1 MNPNSSFD
9 QRKLTRLVIEIALSL
24 GLLMLLLYWCYG
36 IIKPFMDFILWSV
49 IFAVAL
55 QPGYKWLK
63 TRLGGRKILAS
74 VLLVTAMLLILLL
87 PVVLFA
93 NSLYEGI
100 SFMKAQFEANGKL
113 LPDASEKIASLP
125 VVGPFIYEKWNAIS
139 ANTEDALQKHA
150 PQLKD
155 ISVMIISSIASAG
168 VAFIKLFISIILAG
182 VVLIYS
188 EEAGKLAVGF
198 FKRIL
203 GESGEEYS
211 NLADK
216 TIRTVVK
223 GVLGVAFIQSLLLG
237 IGLAVVGVPAA
248 GLLFMISL
256 ILGIIQIGI
265 FLVVIP
271 AVVYVFATYSTTTA
285 VIFLVWCIIISPLDN
300 VLKPILLGKGALVPM
315 PIIFIGAIGG
325 FIFSGFVGLFT
336 GAIVFSV
343 GYKLFILWMD
353 LNKNE
358 IKTT

>member
-24 GLLMLLLYWCYG
+24 GLLLLVLYWCYG
-36 IIKPFMDFILWSV
+36 IVKPFIDFILWAV

-55 QPGYKWLK
+55 YPGYKWLRAK
-63 TRLGGRKILAS
+63 LGGRKIVAS
-74 VLLVTAMLLILLL
+74 VLLVSALIIILLV
-87 PVVLFA
+87 PVILFA

-100 SFMKAQFEANGKL
+100 TFMKSQYESNGNL
-113 LPDASEKIASLP
+113 LPSASEKIAELP
-125 VVGPFIYEKWNAIS
+125 VIGPIIYEKWNS
-139 ANTEDALQKHA
+139 FTTHTGEALQEYA

-155 ISVMIISSIASAG
+155 VSFSIISSVASAG
-168 VAFIKLFISIILAG
+168 VAFIKLFVSIILAG

-188 EEAGKLAVGF
+188 EEAGKLANGF
-198 FKRIL
+198 FNRIL
-203 GESGEEYS
+203 GDSGEEYS
-211 NLADK
+211 ILAEK

-271 AVVYVFATYSTTTA
+271 VVIYVFATYSTTTA
-285 VIFLVWCIIISPLDN
+285 VLFLVWCIIISPLDN
-300 VLKPILLGKGALVPM
+300 ILKPILLGKGALVPM

>member
-1 MNPNSSFD
+1 MTANTSFD
-9 QRKLTRLVIEIALSL
+9 EKKITRQVIEIALRL
-24 GLLMLLLYWCYG
+24 GLLIMVLYWCYG
-36 IIKPFMDFILWSV
+36 IIKPFIDFLLWSV

-55 QPGYKWLK
+55 YPGYTLLQSK
-63 TRLGGRKILAS
+63 LGGRKIPAS
-74 VLLVTAMLLILLL
+74 ILLVTAMILILLV
-87 PVVLFA
+87 PVILFA

-100 SFMKAQFEANGKL
+100 TFMKSQFEASGNL
-113 LPDASEKIASLP
+113 LPNASEKIAELP
-125 VVGPFIYEKWNAIS
+125 VIGPVIYEKWNAFTTHTS
-139 ANTEDALQKHA
+139 EGLQEYA

-155 ISVMIISSIASAG
+155 VSITVISSVASAG
-168 VAFIKLFISIILAG
+168 IAFVKLFVSIILAG

-188 EEAGKLAVGF
+188 EEAGKLADGF
-198 FKRIL
+198 FIRVI
-203 GESGEEYS
+203 GDNGAEYS
-211 NLADK
+211 HLAKK

-237 IGLAVVGVPAA
+237 IGMVIVGVPAA

-271 AVVYVFATYSTTTA
+271 VLIYVFATYSTTTA
-285 VIFLVWCIIISPLDN
+285 VLFLIWCIIIAPLDN
-300 VLKPILLGKGALVPM
+300 ILKPILLGKGALVPM

-336 GAIVFSV
+336 GAIIFSV

-353 LNKNE
+353 QTKNE
-358 IKTT
+358 TEIV